1 MCFWQDYKR
10 QTRLT
15 SERIKELTAINEL
28 STTEYTVA
36 KVVKAEDA
44 PAWFRGEF
52 GDRKILY
59 SCRIYLKAGI
69 NMDKYDS
76 SKTVINAAEKSIS
89 LSLPHATLIS
99 FNMPP
104 EEQRQEYKKVGL
116 LRKSFKAGE
125 LNDLLIQG
133 EESVREE
140 IEQMGILEDA
150 ERNAR
155 DIFKAALTQLG
166 YQYVNIKF
174 E

>member
-1 MCFWQDYKR
+1 M
-10 QTRLT
+10 T

-36 KVVKAEDA
+36 KVVKAEDT

-89 LSLPHATLIS
+89 LTLPHATLIS
-99 FNMPP
+99 FNMPA
-104 EEQRQEYKKVGL
+104 EEQKQEYKKVGV
-116 LRKSFKAGE
+116 LRKAFKAGE

-133 EESVREE
+133 EESVRQE
-140 IEQMGILEDA
+140 IEHMGIFEDA

-166 YQYVNIKF
+166 YQNVNIKF

>member
-1 MCFWQDYKR
+1 M
-10 QTRLT
+10 T

-36 KVVKAEDA
+36 KVVKAEDT

-76 SKTVINAAEKSIS
+76 SKTVINTVDKSIS
-89 LSLPHATLIS
+89 LTLPHATLIS
-99 FNMPP
+99 FNMPA
-104 EEQRQEYKKVGL
+104 EEQKQEYKKVSV
-116 LRKSFKAGE
+116 LRKAFKAGE

-133 EESVREE
+133 EESVRQE
-140 IEQMGILEDA
+140 IEHMGIFEDA

-166 YQYVNIKF
+166 YQNVNIKF

>member
-1 MCFWQDYKR
+1 MCFWKDNKR
-10 QTRLT
+10 QARLT

-44 PAWFRGEF
+44 PSLLRGQL
-52 GDRKILY
+52 GDRKVLY

-69 NMDKYDS
+69 NMDKYDP
-76 SKTVINAAEKSIS
+76 SKTVIDPAEKSVT
-89 LSLPHATLIS
+89 LSLPHATLLS
-99 FNMPP
+99 FNMPA
-104 EEQRQEYKKVGL
+104 EEQMLEYEKVSV
-116 LRKSFKAGE
+116 LRKNITQRE
-125 LNDLLIQG
+125 RNELLIQG
-133 EESVREE
+133 EDSVRQQ
-140 IEQMGILEDA
+140 IEHMGILEDA

-166 YQYVNIKF
+166 YQSINIKF